1 MNSLFNNKSPLFVV
15 LIISIISTLFTI
27 SLYILKPTFL
37 EAVDLRL
44 SDHRF
49 RYRAPVAPNPDVVIV
64 AIDEKSINEIGR
76 WPWSRSE
83 IAQLVDKFYEYD
95 VKLTVFDVVF
105 SEKESQK
112 PDTALGE
119 SLKVNKNVILGFFF
133 RDDSSQEI
141 DPLSMKI
148 HKKSKIKLIKY
159 LDGADNNHIRMFN
172 SAELNIPVIAEN
184 ARGFGFFNMIPDDD
198 GIYRHAPLI
207 INFDENY
214 YPSLNLESLSN
225 FTNKEILLTLS
236 DFGVSNINLNE
247 ISIPADEDGKL
258 LLNYYGKSGS
268 FPVYS
273 AIDVLNGLLSKEKLE
288 NKLVFVGATEIG
300 IADIRATPF
309 DPVSPGVEL
318 QATAAS
324 NILDGR
330 FLIKDGSTKAI
341 DISLIFILTLVF
353 GLTLFK
359 TKRTL
364 VGLLVLLI
372 FLAIHFGSNFFLFS
386 KSRLMLS
393 ILFPVIPLSLTY
405 IFYEVYRNIVV
416 ERKSKFLRSA
426 FSSYVS
432 PDVVNEIIINP
443 EKLRLGGDRR
453 KVTLLFSDIRGFTS
467 LSEKT
472 EPEKLVTLL
481 NEYLSPMTKIVMNN
495 KGTLDKFIGD
505 AVMAIYGAPIKQD
518 AQAAQACTSAV
529 EMITSLKQINEEWT
543 KSNLPNI
550 DIGIGINTGEAVVGN
565 MGADIRFDYTAIG
578 DTVNLAARL
587 EGQTKFYG
595 TNIIISE
602 STKNELDIIS
612 NNSSQHSFKLR
623 ELDLI
628 RVKGKNK
635 PIAIFQLI
643 VPNELIDDNE
653 LLEIFDNALIK
664 YREREFSDALIR
676 FRSILVKVPDD
687 NPSKLY
693 IERCIFYNETPPPAD
708 WDYIHTSESK

>member
-1 MNSLFNNKSPLFVV
+1 MNSIFKNRSPLFVV

-27 SLYILKPTFL
+27 SLYILHPPFL

-44 SDHRF
+44 SDFRF
-49 RYRAPVAPNPDVVIV
+49 RKRVKVAPNSDVVIV
-64 AIDEKSINEIGR
+64 AIDEKSINKIGR

-95 VKLTVFDVVF
+95 VKLAVFDVVF
-105 SEKESQK
+105 SEMESQK

-119 SLKVNKNVILGFFF
+119 SLKENKDVILGFFF
-133 RDDSSQEI
+133 RDDSSQET

-148 HKKSKIKLIKY
+148 HKKSKINLIKY
-159 LDGADNNHIRMFN
+159 LDGADNNHIRVFN

-207 INFDENY
+207 FKFDGNY
-214 YPSLNLESLSN
+214 YPSLNLEGISH
-225 FTNKEILLTLS
+225 FTKKEILLTLS

-247 ISIPADEDGKL
+247 ISIPTDEDGKL
-258 LLNYYGKSGS
+258 LLNYYGESGS

-309 DPVSPGVEL
+309 DPTSPGVEL

-330 FLIKDGSTKAI
+330 FLIKDGFTKAI
-341 DISLIFILTLVF
+341 DISLIFFMALVF
-353 GLTLFK
+353 GLILFK

-405 IFYEVYRNIVV
+405 ILYEVYRNIVV

-467 LSEKT
+467 LSEKIDA
-472 EPEKLVTLL
+472 EQLVTLL
-481 NEYLSPMTKIVMNN
+481 NEYLSPMTEIVMNN

-518 AQAAQACTSAV
+518 AQAYQACISAIQ
-529 EMITSLKQINEEWT
+529 MINRLKEINEEWT
-543 KSNLPNI
+543 IRNLPNI

-595 TNIIISE
+595 TKIIISE
-602 STKNELDIIS
+602 ITENELEIIS
-612 NNSSQHSFKLR
+612 NNSSQQSFK
-623 ELDLI
+623 
-628 RVKGKNK
+628 
-635 PIAIFQLI
+635 
-643 VPNELIDDNE
+643 
-653 LLEIFDNALIK
+653 
-664 YREREFSDALIR
+664 
-676 FRSILVKVPDD
+676 
-687 NPSKLY
+687 
-693 IERCIFYNETPPPAD
+693 
-708 WDYIHTSESK
+708 